1 MMIDIGIQTFTIRRA
16 QKKCIRTAYMPLVE
30 QGVKKY
36 EIARIDFNEKNAK
49 IIKKLADEYGISVAS
64 IQVKPKYVFGDVEK
78 IVRFCKI
85 TGCKNVVISML
96 PFNCIL
102 GNEDKFYKFVD
113 TLDRQFDIYASHGI
127 TLAYHHHNWEY
138 VRLSNGKTRMAELLE
153 RTKKIKFVH
162 DTYWTA
168 RCGVSPAEQIR
179 LIGPRLLGIHL
190 RDLTFKKK
198 FLDVVAHDTVIGDGV
213 IDFNAVLD
221 AAREVGCEYTV
232 IEQKTDTPYED
243 IKRSLDHLMKIKP
256 EIKE

>member
-1 MMIDIGIQTFTIRRA
+1 
-16 QKKCIRTAYMPLVE
+16 MPLIKLGIRKFEV
-30 QGVKKY
+30 
-36 EIARIDFNEKNAK
+36 ARIDFNEKNAK
-49 IIKKLADEYGISVAS
+49 IIKELIDEEGIEVVS
-64 IQVKPKYVFGDVEK
+64 IQVKPKHVFGEVEK
-78 IVRFCKI
+78 IVRFCEI

-96 PFNCIL
+96 PFSCIF
-102 GNEDKFYKFVD
+102 GNDLKLYKFLD
-113 TLDRQFDIYASHGI
+113 TLDRQFEIYASHGI

-138 VRLSNGKTRMAELLE
+138 IKLSNGKTRMEELLL
-153 RTKKIKFVH
+153 RTKKIKFVN

-168 RCGVSPAEQIR
+168 RCGISPAQQIKVF
-179 LIGPRLLGIHL
+179 GDRLLGIHL

-243 IKRSLDHLMKIKP
+243 IKRSLNHLMKIKP